1 MDRKPEYL
9 EQRVG
14 VALRASGG
22 SVQPSETAL
31 TGGAE
36 PRIASMLDRLSRGA
50 GVLAVVLG
58 SLVLAGWALDVTLL
72 KSVNPSWVTMKPN
85 TALAFVLS
93 GVALWALQY
102 EHRWPGAGILAGACG
117 AVVAASGMLTLSQDV
132 AGWDLGFDQL
142 LFHDTASAIGTSH
155 PGRMAPITSLNF
167 LLLGCAFQ
175 VLAFRVRDRQRLAQP
190 LALAVLVI
198 SAVSILGYVYGAP
211 SLYRVGPFSS
221 IAIHTAATFLA
232 LSLGVLCADAGRG
245 WLSLVVRR
253 GAGGTLL
260 RNVWLPGM
268 LALVLLGLLR
278 LRGEQL
284 GHYST
289 EFGLALMVVSAIVVL
304 TALIWRNAMLL
315 DKTDVERER
324 AEDARARLAA
334 IVETTS
340 DSVVSCAPDG
350 TVLSWNAGAEKLL
363 GYTAAEMIGRNISV
377 IAPPDR
383 RHELR
388 HHAWLLQHGKSVPPF
403 ETIRIAKDG
412 RPVDVQM
419 SLSAIFDATGGL
431 TRIAYICRDVTERR
445 RAETERTQLLNV
457 LEASRNEIYI
467 FDCETLRFRYVNRSA
482 LRNLGYPAEAMQRMT
497 PYDLKTEFNE
507 QSFRAHVAPLLRRE
521 RELLVFESAHRRA
534 DGTRYP
540 VEVHLQLVGQE
551 GMRVFLAVIFD
562 ITERKQ
568 AQRELERKAA
578 ITRLMESLARAT
590 NEATT
595 PEDALKACLAQ
606 ICDYGSW
613 TLGRMGTFAS
623 GQRLGAPQSSVWHCP
638 QAERFA
644 GFVEI
649 SNRYAYT
656 GRPSGQFVSEA
667 LRKRRAVWVSDL
679 STTPGFGRL
688 AEAVKSGIR
697 AGFVFPVVVGDE
709 PLAFLEFFADEVR
722 TPDEPFLEAINSIS
736 AQLARII
743 ERRRALDEMRANEQK
758 LEGIL
763 GSLHEVVWS
772 MDARSGRVLY
782 LNTAAKRLTRRPVAD
797 FLANRRTWRKMVHPD
812 DRARVRGSIRDL
824 LESGALIHEFRI
836 VLADGEARVVENRAR
851 VALDARGA
859 SQRIDGTISDITE
872 RKRAEDEQAR
882 LAAIVEFSQDAIV
895 STDQDRTILSWNAG
909 AERIFG
915 YTAAEVLGRDVRLL
929 VPEERREELGQR
941 RALALAGQQ
950 TAPHET
956 ERLAKDGRRI
966 PVSISASPHRN
977 VGGTIVGV
985 SLIYRDISARKS
997 AEEERGRLAAI
1008 VESSQDAI
1016 IGRTLDGTI
1025 VSWNAGA
1032 ERLYGYPAAE
1042 ALGKHALLLT
1052 PPELQHE
1059 TERNRELL
1067 RHGNAVPSHETV
1079 RLSKDGRRI
1088 AVQLSL
1094 SPIRDS
1100 SGNVIGTASIASD
1113 ISERKRAEAERAEL
1127 AAIVEQS
1134 GDAIISRSLDRTIL
1148 TWNRA
1153 AERLFGWTAREAI
1166 GRNIRLIV
1174 PPERFGENTRNRELV
1189 HQGHPVPSYDT
1200 VRIAKDGRHVD
1211 VSLSQSPIK
1220 NERGE
1225 VIAVSLLLRDITER
1239 KQAEQARGQLAA
1251 IVENSNDAI
1260 IGRSLDGTITSW
1272 NAGAE
1277 RLLGYSAGEAIG
1289 QFIAFTIPE
1298 GQHIRTA
1305 EIGEKVQ
1312 RGEAVPP
1319 HETRR
1324 KTKDGRVIDV
1334 MSSISPLRDG
1344 SGTIVGASQILH
1356 DITALKQA
1364 DNAMK
1369 ESEER
1374 FRAAFEQAGVGMGLR
1389 ALDPRNPRWLRVN
1402 EKLCEIL
1409 GYTRDELLHLTTVD
1423 LTPPEDRGTALDY
1436 NDKLLRGEVASYSR
1450 EKRYVRKDGCIIWTN
1465 VSIAAVRTPDGRP
1478 AHVISVIE
1486 DITERKRAAERID
1499 FLSQY
1504 DALTEL
1510 PNRTLFQDR
1519 LELAVAHA
1527 RRRNEFLGVL
1537 MVNLDRFK
1545 KVNESLGHEGGDEL
1559 LREVASRL
1567 KTSLRDVDTIGRLG
1581 GNDYAILVEGVQ
1593 TADAVTAVAKKL
1605 TQILATPFDVR
1616 GQEIF
1621 VSASIGVAS
1630 CSSGACNAGKLL
1642 EGAEVALTR
1651 AKQDGGG
1658 SYHVLQD
1665 EPITLSGRRL
1675 TFETQLRRALERD
1688 ELLLHYQPKVNVKTG
1703 LITGAEALVRWRNPD
1718 GGLVSPAEFIP
1729 LAEETGLIVPIG
1741 EWVLHSACAQ
1751 ASAWHRQGHPIS
1763 IAVNLSARQFRQK
1776 ELCETV
1782 RLALADSGLDAR
1794 HLELEITESM
1804 VMHRADQ
1811 AIATLQQLNEI
1822 GVELSVDDFGT
1833 GYSSLSYLKRFPV
1846 HKLKVDQSF
1855 VRELHKDADDA
1866 AIVRAV
1872 VALAKSLNQ
1881 KTVAEGVETEQQL
1894 IFLAGLHCDE
1904 YQGYYFS
1911 KPLPAA
1917 DFLQLLHIRSAAPSA
1932 LVAPTRHIA

>member
-1 MDRKPEYL
+1 MN
-9 EQRVG
+9 
-14 VALRASGG
+14 
-22 SVQPSETAL
+22 
-31 TGGAE
+31 
-36 PRIASMLDRLSRGA
+36 SRR
-50 GVLAVVLG
+50 
-58 SLVLAGWALDVTLL
+58 DIT
-72 KSVNPSWVTMKPN
+72 
-85 TALAFVLS
+85 
-93 GVALWALQY
+93 
-102 EHRWPGAGILAGACG
+102 GILA
-117 AVVAASGMLTLSQDV
+117 
-132 AGWDLGFDQL
+132 
-142 LFHDTASAIGTSH
+142 
-155 PGRMAPITSLNF
+155 
-167 LLLGCAFQ
+167 
-175 VLAFRVRDRQRLAQP
+175 
-190 LALAVLVI
+190 
-198 SAVSILGYVYGAP
+198 
-211 SLYRVGPFSS
+211 
-221 IAIHTAATFLA
+221 
-232 LSLGVLCADAGRG
+232 
-245 WLSLVVRR
+245 
-253 GAGGTLL
+253 
-260 RNVWLPGM
+260 
-268 LALVLLGLLR
+268 
-278 LRGEQL
+278 E
-284 GHYST
+284 
-289 EFGLALMVVSAIVVL
+289 E
-304 TALIWRNAMLL
+304 
-315 DKTDVERER
+315 
-324 AEDARARLAA
+324 ARAQLAA
-334 IVETTS
+334 IVETS
-340 DSVVSCAPDG
+340 NDAIISCTPDG
-350 TVLSWNAGAEKLL
+350 IVLSWNAGAEKLL
-363 GYTAAEMIGRNISV
+363 GYSAGEMLGRGIST

-383 RHELR
+383 RHEWQ
-388 HHAWLLQHGKSVPPF
+388 HHVWLLQQGKTVPPF

-412 RPVDVQM
+412 RQGHVQM
-419 SLSAIFDATGGL
+419 SISAIRDAAGNV
-431 TRIAYICRDVTERR
+431 TRIAYIFRDVTERKR
-445 RAETERTQLLNV
+445 SEAERARLAAIVENANDAIVGRTLDGTITSWNAGAERMFGYSAAEALGRPSGLIIPPERHNHVAENNRELLSGKVVAPHETRRIAKDGREIYVMSSISPIRNEAGEIVGAANIIQDISGLKRAEEEAREGQRRFATLLDNLPGMAYRCRNDSRWTVEFLSKGCRELTGYAPEDFVQNRKLAYADIIVPEDRQAVWDDVQRAVESRTHFTLEYRITTASGELKWVWEQGGGVFGGNGKLIALEGVIIDVTERKHDAAERTRLLSV
-457 LEASRNEIYI
+457 LEASLNELYI
-467 FDCETLRFRYVNRSA
+467 FDCDSLRFRYVNQSA
-482 LRNLGYPAEAMQRMT
+482 LRNLGYTAETMPCMT

-507 QSFRAHVAPLLRRE
+507 QSFRARVAPLLRRE
-521 RELLVFESAHRRA
+521 RKLLVFESAHRRA

-540 VEVHLQLVGQE
+540 VEVHLQLVGWE
-551 GMRVFLAVIFD
+551 GSQVFLAVIFD

-578 ITRLMESLARAT
+578 ITRLMESLARAS

-595 PEDALKACLAQ
+595 PEDALKACLAH

-613 TLGRMGTFAS
+613 TLGRVGTFAS

-656 GRPSGQFVSEA
+656 GRQSGQFVSEA

-722 TPDEPFLEAINSIS
+722 APDEPFLEAINSIS
-736 AQLARII
+736 AQLGRVI
-743 ERRRALDEMRANEQK
+743 ERRHALDEMRANEQK

-782 LNTAAKRLTRRPVAD
+782 LNTTAKRLTRRPVAD
-797 FLANRRTWRKMVHPD
+797 FLANKRTWRKMVHPD

-824 LESGALIHEFRI
+824 LESGALTHEFRI
-836 VLADGEARVVENRAR
+836 VLADGEVRVVENRAR

-859 SQRIDGTISDITE
+859 PQRIDGTISDITE

-895 STDQDRTILSWNAG
+895 STNQDRTILSWNAG
-909 AERIFG
+909 ANRLFG
-915 YTAAEVLGRDVRLL
+915 YSAAEAMGRDVSFL
-929 VPEERREELGQR
+929 VPEERQQELGQR

-956 ERLAKDGRRI
+956 ERVARDGRRV
-966 PVSISASPHRN
+966 PVSISASPLRDGDGN
-977 VGGTIVGV
+977 IVGV
-985 SLIYRDISARKS
+985 SLIYRDIAERKRAEAELGRLAAIVENSNDAIVSRDLDRRITSWNSAAERLFGYTAAEVIGRNTSLIIPAEQEAQAAQNRALLSSGHRIPVYDAVRLTKDGRRIHVSISQSPIRDPSGTMIGVSLVFRDISARKS

-1032 ERLYGYPAAE
+1032 ERLYGHPAAE

-1067 RHGNAVPSHETV
+1067 RHGNAVPSYETV

-1113 ISERKRAEAERAEL
+1113 ISERKLAEAE
-1127 AAIVEQS
+1127 V
-1134 GDAIISRSLDRTIL
+1134 
-1148 TWNRA
+1148 
-1153 AERLFGWTAREAI
+1153 
-1166 GRNIRLIV
+1166 GR
-1174 PPERFGENTRNRELV
+1174 
-1189 HQGHPVPSYDT
+1189 
-1200 VRIAKDGRHVD
+1200 
-1211 VSLSQSPIK
+1211 
-1220 NERGE
+1220 
-1225 VIAVSLLLRDITER
+1225 
-1239 KQAEQARGQLAA
+1239 LAA

-1260 IGRSLDGTITSW
+1260 VGRDLERRITTW
-1272 NAGAE
+1272 NAAAE
-1277 RLLGYSAGEAIG
+1277 RLFGWTA
-1289 QFIAFTIPE
+1289 
-1298 GQHIRTA
+1298 A
-1305 EIGEKVQ
+1305 EIIGRNGSVIIPTDRDAEVAQMRELLKQ
-1312 RGEAVPP
+1312 GQPIPP
-1319 HETRR
+1319 YDSVRL
-1324 KTKDGRVIDV
+1324 TKDGGRIDV
-1334 MSSISPLRDG
+1334 SVSQSPIKDAG
-1344 SGTIVGASQILH
+1344 GKMVGASLV
-1356 DITALKQA
+1356 
-1364 DNAMK
+1364 
-1369 ESEER
+1369 
-1374 FRAAFEQAGVGMGLR
+1374 FR
-1389 ALDPRNPRWLRVN
+1389 
-1402 EKLCEIL
+1402 
-1409 GYTRDELLHLTTVD
+1409 
-1423 LTPPEDRGTALDY
+1423 
-1436 NDKLLRGEVASYSR
+1436 
-1450 EKRYVRKDGCIIWTN
+1450 
-1465 VSIAAVRTPDGRP
+1465 
-1478 AHVISVIE
+1478 
-1486 DITERKRAAERID
+1486 DITERKQAEERID
-1499 FLSQY
+1499 FLAHY

-1581 GNDYAILVEGVQ
+1581 GNDYAILVEGIQ
-1593 TADAVTAVAKKL
+1593 TADAVTAVAEKL
-1605 TQILATPFDVR
+1605 IQILATPFDVR

-1621 VSASIGVAS
+1621 VSVSVGVAS
-1630 CSSGACNAGKLL
+1630 CSSSACNAGKLL
-1642 EGAEVALTR
+1642 ESAEVAMTR

-1658 SYHVLQD
+1658 GYHVLQD
-1665 EPITLSGRRL
+1665 EPITFSGRRL
-1675 TFETQLRRALERD
+1675 TFESRLRRALERD

-1718 GGLVSPAEFIP
+1718 GSLVSPAEFIP

-1804 VMHRADQ
+1804 VMYRADQ

-1855 VRELHKDADDA
+1855 VRGLHKDADDA

-1872 VALAKSLNQ
+1872 VALAKSLNL

-1917 DFLQLLHIRSAAPSA
+1917 DFLQLLHSRSAAPSA

>member
-1 MDRKPEYL
+1 MN
-9 EQRVG
+9 
-14 VALRASGG
+14 
-22 SVQPSETAL
+22 
-31 TGGAE
+31 
-36 PRIASMLDRLSRGA
+36 SRR
-50 GVLAVVLG
+50 
-58 SLVLAGWALDVTLL
+58 D
-72 KSVNPSWVTMKPN
+72 N
-85 TALAFVLS
+85 TS
-93 GVALWALQY
+93 
-102 EHRWPGAGILAGACG
+102 ILA
-117 AVVAASGMLTLSQDV
+117 
-132 AGWDLGFDQL
+132 
-142 LFHDTASAIGTSH
+142 
-155 PGRMAPITSLNF
+155 
-167 LLLGCAFQ
+167 
-175 VLAFRVRDRQRLAQP
+175 
-190 LALAVLVI
+190 
-198 SAVSILGYVYGAP
+198 
-211 SLYRVGPFSS
+211 
-221 IAIHTAATFLA
+221 
-232 LSLGVLCADAGRG
+232 
-245 WLSLVVRR
+245 
-253 GAGGTLL
+253 
-260 RNVWLPGM
+260 
-268 LALVLLGLLR
+268 
-278 LRGEQL
+278 E
-284 GHYST
+284 
-289 EFGLALMVVSAIVVL
+289 E
-304 TALIWRNAMLL
+304 
-315 DKTDVERER
+315 
-324 AEDARARLAA
+324 ARAQLAA
-334 IVETTS
+334 IVETS
-340 DSVVSCAPDG
+340 NDAILSCTPDG
-350 TVLSWNAGAEKLL
+350 IVMSWNAGAEKLL
-363 GYTAAEMIGRNISV
+363 GYSAGEMLGRGIST

-383 RHELR
+383 RHEWQ
-388 HHAWLLQHGKSVPPF
+388 HHVWLLQQGKSVPPF
-403 ETIRIAKDG
+403 ETVRIAKDG
-412 RPVDVQM
+412 RQGHVQM
-419 SLSAIFDATGGL
+419 SISAIRDAAGNV
-431 TRIAYICRDVTERR
+431 TRIAYIFRDVTERK
-445 RAETERTQLLNV
+445 RAETERIQLLNV
-457 LEASRNEIYI
+457 LEASRNELYI
-467 FDCETLRFRYVNRSA
+467 FDCESLRFRYVNQSA
-482 LRNLGYPAEAMQRMT
+482 LRNLGYTAETMQCMT
-497 PYDLKTEFNE
+497 PYDLKTKFNE

-534 DGTRYP
+534 DGTQYP
-540 VEVHLQLVGQE
+540 VEVHLQLVEWE
-551 GMRVFLAVIFD
+551 GSQVFLAVIFD

-578 ITRLMESLARAT
+578 ITRLMESLARAS

-606 ICDYGSW
+606 ICDYGGW
-613 TLGRMGTFAS
+613 TLGRVGTFAS
-623 GQRLGAPQSSVWHCP
+623 GQRLGAPQSSVWHSP

-656 GRPSGQFVSEA
+656 GRLSGQFVSEA

-722 TPDEPFLEAINSIS
+722 APDEPFLEAINSIS
-736 AQLARII
+736 AQLARVI

-797 FLANRRTWRKMVHPD
+797 FLANRRTWRKMIHPD

-824 LESGALIHEFRI
+824 LESGALTHEFRI
-836 VLADGEARVVENRAR
+836 VLADGEVRTVENRAR
-851 VALDARGA
+851 VMCDVNGMP
-859 SQRIDGTISDITE
+859 QRIDGTINDITE
-872 RKRAEDEQAR
+872 RERAEDERSR
-882 LAAIVEFSQDAIV
+882 LAEIVEFSQDAIV
-895 STDQDRTILSWNAG
+895 STDRDRTILTWNAG
-909 AERIFG
+909 AERLFG
-915 YTAAEVLGRDVRLL
+915 YSAAEAMGRDVSFL
-929 VPEERREELGQR
+929 VPEERRQELGKR

-950 TAPHET
+950 AAPHET
-956 ERLAKDGRRI
+956 ERLAKDGRRV
-966 PVSISASPHRN
+966 PVSISASQLRDGDGN
-977 VGGTIVGV
+977 IIGV
-985 SLIYRDISARKS
+985 SLIYRDIAERKRTEAEVGRLAAIVENSNDAIASRDLDRRITSWNSAAERLFGYTAAEVIGRNISLIIPAEQEAQAAQNRALLSSGHRIPAYDAVRLTKDGRRIHVSISQSPIRDPSGTMIGVSLVFRDISGRKS

-1067 RHGNAVPSHETV
+1067 RHGNAVPSYETV

-1289 QFIAFTIPE
+1289 RPIAFTIPE
-1298 GQHIRTA
+1298 GQHIRIA

-1409 GYTRDELLHLTTVD
+1409 GYTRDELLHLSTVD
-1423 LTPPEDRGTALDY
+1423 LTPPEDRGTAIDY
-1436 NDKLLRGEVASYSR
+1436 NEKLLRGEVASYSR

-1478 AHVISVIE
+1478 THVISVIE

-1527 RRRNEFLGVL
+1527 RRRDEFLGVL

-1581 GNDYAILVEGVQ
+1581 GNDYAILVEGIQ
-1593 TADAVTAVAKKL
+1593 TADAVTAVAEKL

-1630 CSSGACNAGKLL
+1630 CSSSACNAGKLL
-1642 EGAEVALTR
+1642 ESAEVAMTR

-1658 SYHVLQD
+1658 GYHVLQD

-1675 TFETQLRRALERD
+1675 TFESRLRRALERD

-1718 GGLVSPAEFIP
+1718 GSLVSPAEFIP

-1741 EWVLHSACAQ
+1741 EWVLHSACTQ
-1751 ASAWHRQGHPIS
+1751 ASAWHRQGHPLS

-1804 VMHRADQ
+1804 VMYRADQ

-1872 VALAKSLNQ
+1872 IALAKSLNL

-1917 DFLQLLHIRSAAPSA
+1917 EFLQLLLARSSAASA
-1932 LVAPTRHIA
+1932 LAAPIHHVATTPRPG